1 MRATNFD
8 FDPGNFP
15 AQERS
20 TAPFVPQRIS
30 FPTGGRF
37 VPAKHRLPGR
47 EAGSREGWKNR
58 VQSLSLSRRRH
69 LRRGPAGRRSVP
81 GPKSIAMIYR
91 SKAPLRIGLAG
102 GGTDVSPYSDL
113 YGGAILNAT
122 VSLYAH
128 ATIEPT
134 DEPQIVLRALDRNQT
149 LRYELQSELPIDGV
163 LDLHKGIYNHVVSQF
178 GPIESGFSLNTFV
191 DAPAGSGLGSS
202 STLVVAILGAF
213 AQWLRLPLGSYDVAQ
228 RAYRIERDEL
238 GMAGGKQDQYA
249 ATFGGFN
256 YMEFYDDRVIVN
268 PLRIKREYINELENN
283 LLLYYTSK
291 SRVSAEIIE
300 QQQQNVLSDNRSSVE
315 AMHVI
320 KQQAA
325 QMKEALLTR
334 PPEPDRRTAP
344 RRVRLQEAARLGH
357 FEPADRRNIRHGAPG
372 RSDRRED
379 PRRGRR
385 RIHGF
390 LLPRRQALRR
400 HGPTEIF
407 RRRLS
412 LVRLRRGGPLH
423 MESISR
429 TEARLSRSDRTHE
442 PFTNA

>member
-1 MRATNFD
+1 MRCNKFRFRSGKLSRTREKYGPIRAATHL
-8 FDPGNFP
+8 FP
-15 AQERS
+15 
-20 TAPFVPQRIS
+20 
-30 FPTGGRF
+30 GGRTVRSGKASSSGQRSGEPGGVEKPGAIAIF
-37 VPAKHRLPGR
+37 IPPATLAARPGR
-47 EAGSREGWKNR
+47 PQVRPR
-58 VQSLSLSRRRH
+58 
-69 LRRGPAGRRSVP
+69 
-81 GPKSIAMIYR
+81 PKSITMIYR

-325 QMKEALLTR
+325 QMKEALLTG
-334 PPEPDRRTAP
+334 
-344 RRVRLQEAARLGH
+344 RLNRIGELLHEGFVYKKRLASAISNPLID
-357 FEPADRRNIRHGAPG
+357 EIYDT
-372 RSDRRED
+372 
-379 PRRGRR
+379 
-385 RIHGF
+385 
-390 LLPRRQALRR
+390 ALRAGAIGGKILGAGGGGFMAFYCPDVKR
-400 HGPTEIF
+400 YDVMD
-407 RRRLS
+407 RLKHFGGVFHSYDFVEEGLCTWS
-412 LVRLRRGGPLH
+412 L
-423 MESISR
+423 
-429 TEARLSRSDRTHE
+429 
-442 PFTNA
+442 